1 MLSLNVIIGT
11 GVKGNRD
18 PDAICTD
25 YDPTPR
31 TMYDRRAEC
40 WSDGHYLC
48 KECKWFD
55 AEGRRVA
62 TGEEEINHL

>member
-1 MLSLNVIIGT
+1 MLTLPVFTGT
-11 GVKGNRD
+11 GVIGNRD
-18 PDAICTD
+18 PDNPCID
-25 YDPTPR
+25 FDNRPR
-31 TMYDRRAEC
+31 IMFDRQAEC

-55 AEGRRVA
+55 AEGRRIA